1 MKGTELDDV
10 STGRTHACM
19 VGQQLRVVYGSGSCR
34 GCNGGLVA
42 VAVAL
47 FGGWGCLGGGH
58 DHSSEQRD
66 PPQDGGYVRSATTFQ
81 YGPPGHYPTPPSQQR
96 RLGWWGPPSGGGG
109 GGYCPPP
116 QAHQPP
122 PGQYGGG
129 YAGAP
134 PPAQNY
140 FYQSI
145 RPTYNGGGAPTGY
158 GDPVQTGVQ
167 PLLHQAQPPPYGNKP
182 YAAWQR
188 PRDPRG
194 GNGGGGRY

>member
-1 MKGTELDDV
+1 MLEQCRSEQQRAVHRITYKLPPHQQPHQPRIMKGTELDDV

-19 VGQQLRVVYGSGSCR
+19 VGQQLRV
-34 GCNGGLVA
+34 
-42 VAVAL
+42 
-47 FGGWGCLGGGH
+47 
-58 DHSSEQRD
+58 RD